1 MQKRTLGKSGLEVS
15 AMGLGC
21 MGMSANYG
29 PVQDTGM
36 TVFPASLGSAPE
48 VEIGTLHPQLN
59 FHVLC

>member
-1 MQKRTLGKSGLEVS
+1 
-15 AMGLGC
+15 MGLGC